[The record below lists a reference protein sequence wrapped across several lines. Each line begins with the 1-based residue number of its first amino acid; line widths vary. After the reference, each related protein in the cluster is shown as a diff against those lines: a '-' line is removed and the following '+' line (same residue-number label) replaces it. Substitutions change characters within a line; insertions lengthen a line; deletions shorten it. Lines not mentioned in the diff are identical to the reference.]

1 MCKAPKIEAPKT
13 NPSDPNN
20 KPEYLRNPYL
30 DSALGGA
37 LGKNNQR
44 AGRNSLKIDLTPSLG
59 IGAMTEAPT
68 GVPQVTDATRSSAS
82 GSANLARYGGLP
94 GINVGDINLR

>member
-1 MCKAPKIEAPKT
+1 MCKAPKIQAPT
-13 NPSDPNN
+13 ANPSDPAN

-59 IGAMTEAPT
+59 IASS
-68 GVPQVTDATRSSAS
+68 VPKVNDGSRTTASPSA
-82 GSANLARYGGLP
+82 GLNRYGGLP
-94 GINVGDINLR
+94 GINLGIQGPGLN